1 MAWWVSSLDPP
12 YDALSVETQTML
24 PRDAQLP
31 DPTRR
36 PSAQPVPVAG
46 QVGAPAARTRMAP
59 SPRPA
64 ALSSGPDLPAL
75 LRALQRRWLLA
86 VGLSL
91 LLAPAAAAGA
101 WFLLSAK
108 YTAFAQL
115 HMASVPPWLV
125 ARNVDTPEGRS
136 EFTTFQKTQA
146 ARIKGRLV
154 LTTALA
160 RDDVK
165 RLDLVR
171 QQTDPITWIE
181 DELKVEVPDGSEVM
195 TVSLAANDPTEPV
208 TLVEAVVRSYE
219 EQVVNSERDR
229 RQARVHELEGI
240 YTKTDKQLR
249 QDKEDLRQRVDKLST
264 GDKDLLIQQQVTL
277 LSDVTEVKRQHSQI
291 RQDRMNAERRLQTHK
306 ALEKA
311 VKEAPVAEADIAAL
325 LDADPVAKGHQ
336 LRAEKLRQIIKE
348 FERSGAA
355 KDEPTLVRAHEQ
367 IGEVEKSL
375 EERRTALQTDL
386 TKRAR
391 TRAGAEYDGALAQF
405 QGEVESLAA
414 QEQTAAAKVKE
425 LEEQVPKLAAQSR
438 KFGAAPLELDM
449 LRAQIDRETNYSNKI
464 WDELELLRAELGSP
478 PRVTILQ
485 QAALQKKDIKR
496 QVAATAAAPLAV
508 LVLVALCVGLL
519 EFRARRIRS
528 TEEVAVGLGI
538 RVVGAVPPL
547 QAQVDPAGQAGV
559 LESIDAIRTML
570 LHDVGVEPARV
581 VMVTS
586 AGSGEG
592 KTTLA
597 CSLADSLARAGHKTL
612 LIDCDLRGPS
622 AHQMF
627 ELPLQPGFSEILLGE
642 IDAADAIQ
650 PTPVPGLSI
659 ITAGQWDREVLRC
672 LAREGTQEIFE
683 KLKLEYDFI
692 VVDSHP
698 VLDATDSLLLGQHVD
713 AVLLSILRDVSRS
726 PRVYTASQRLATLG
740 VRLLGAVVNGAAE
753 DDVYAG
759 SASAVPQT
767 V

>member
-1 MAWWVSSLDPP
+1 M
-12 YDALSVETQTML
+12 

-31 DPTRR
+31 ESPRR
-36 PSAQPVPVAG
+36 PAAQPVPVAG
-46 QVGAPAARTRMAP
+46 QVGTPAPRARIAAP
-59 SPRPA
+59 PRPA

-75 LRALQRRWLLA
+75 LKSLQRRWLLA
-86 VGLSL
+86 AGLAL

-115 HMASVPPWLV
+115 HMASIPPWLV
-125 ARNVDTPEGRS
+125 AKNLDTPEGRS

-154 LTTALA
+154 LGTALA

-171 QQTDPITWIE
+171 EQADPITWLE
-181 DELKVEVPDGSEVM
+181 DELKVDVPDGSEVM
-195 TVSLAANDPTEPV
+195 TVSLAANDPTEPL
-208 TLVEAVVRSYE
+208 TLVQAVVKSYE

-249 QDKEDLRQRVDKLST
+249 QDKEELRQRVEKLST
-264 GDKDLLIQQQVTL
+264 GDKDLIAQQQMTL
-277 LSDVTEVKRQHSQI
+277 LADVTDVKRQHSQA
-291 RQDRMNAERRLQTHK
+291 RQDRMNAERRLLTHK
-306 ALEKA
+306 AMEKA
-311 VKEAPVAEADIAAL
+311 VKEAPVAEADVAAL
-325 LDADPVAKGHQ
+325 LDADPVGRGHQ
-336 LRAEKLRQIIKE
+336 ARAEKLRQIIKE
-348 FERSGAA
+348 YERSGAA
-355 KDEPTLVRAHEQ
+355 ADEPTLVRAREQ
-367 IGEVEKSL
+367 VGEVEKAL
-375 EERRTALQTDL
+375 EERRGTLQADL
-386 TKRAR
+386 GKRAR
-391 TRAGAEYDGALAQF
+391 TRAAAEYDGALALL
-405 QGEVESLAA
+405 QGEVESLTA
-414 QEQTAAAKVKE
+414 QEQAAAGKVKE
-425 LEEQVPKLAAQSR
+425 LEAELPKLAAQAR
-438 KFGAAPLELDM
+438 KFGAAPLELEM
-449 LRAQIDRETNYSNKI
+449 LRAQVDRETKYSDKI

-478 PRVTILQ
+478 PRVQILQ
-485 QAALQKKDIKR
+485 EAALQKKDIKR
-496 QVAATAAAPLAV
+496 QVAGTAAAPLVV
-508 LVLVALCVGLL
+508 LVLVALCVGMV

-528 TEEVAVGLGI
+528 AEEVAVGLGI

-547 QAQVDPAGQAGV
+547 QARADPAGQEGAV
-559 LESIDAIRTML
+559 ESIDAIRTLL
-570 LHDVGVEPARV
+570 LHDAGVEPARV

-586 AGSGEG
+586 AGPGEG

-627 ELPLQPGFSEILLGE
+627 ELALQPGFSEILLGE

-650 PTPVPGLSI
+650 ATPVAGLSV

-672 LAREGTQEIFE
+672 LAREGTAEIFE

-698 VLDATDSLLLGQHVD
+698 VLEATDSLLLGQHVD
-713 AVLLSILRDVSRS
+713 AVLLSLLRDVSRS
-726 PRVYTASQRLATLG
+726 PHVYTASQRLATLG
-740 VRLLGAVVNGAAE
+740 VRLLGAVVNGAAA

-759 SASAVPQT
+759 GASAVAQA